1 MTTNRQPQEEAYR
14 GSPDFKTILNLCRDR
29 WLRWYI
35 LTSLGPS
42 HMFCLGLAADVAV
55 TGAWLKRP

>member
-1 MTTNRQPQEEAYR
+1 MTDNGQPQEQGYPRA
-14 GSPDFKTILNLCRDR
+14 PDFAATLILCGDR

-35 LTSLGPS
+35 LTSVGPS
-42 HMFCLGLAADVAV
+42 HRFGLSLAADVAL

>member
-1 MTTNRQPQEEAYR
+1 MTDNRQPQEQGYPRA
-14 GSPDFKTILNLCRDR
+14 PDFAATLSLFGDR

-35 LTSLGPS
+35 LTSVGSS
-42 HMFCLGLAADVAV
+42 HRFGLSLAEDVAV